1 MTCVGVCG
9 ERASHGP
16 LPREFGNKVSQCV
29 SLSASLHN
37 SYIAMTSTIPDSI
50 PLVILENK
58 VLLPSVVTKVTVRG
72 REGSTL
78 TRKIQAWQ
86 DKRQEAYIGCV
97 PLINPITPNDNNQL
111 LEIGP
116 IEPSTAP
123 QMPLPIQQ
131 PSGERAH
138 LIDNMYKFGC
148 LAKVL
153 RVERVGFGGYA
164 IFAEGVS
171 RFKIRTVL
179 QEKPHMVA
187 KVEHFVEQ
195 VDETVDNLRDVDLRT
210 QVTAFRELSSA
221 FVTKMRD
228 LQLPDPL
235 IAQLSKIMES
245 SKPGVLANILV
256 SVIETTYEEKLEYL
270 STTTFKARLIMTN
283 EWMTRQLHVSR
294 EKGREEEGFI
304 L

>member
-1 MTCVGVCG
+1 
-9 ERASHGP
+9 
-16 LPREFGNKVSQCV
+16 
-29 SLSASLHN
+29 
-37 SYIAMTSTIPDSI
+37 MTSTIPDSI

-86 DKRQEAYIGCV
+86 DKRQDAYIGCV

-111 LEIGP
+111 LENGP

-131 PSGERAH
+131 PSGDRAH
-138 LIDNMYKFGC
+138 LTDNMYKFGC

-171 RFKIRTVL
+171 RFKIQTVL

-195 VDETVDNLRDVDLRT
+195 VDEAVDNLRDVDLRT
-210 QVTAFRELSSA
+210 QVTAFRELSNA

-294 EKGREEEGFI
+294 IRQRTR
-304 L
+304 